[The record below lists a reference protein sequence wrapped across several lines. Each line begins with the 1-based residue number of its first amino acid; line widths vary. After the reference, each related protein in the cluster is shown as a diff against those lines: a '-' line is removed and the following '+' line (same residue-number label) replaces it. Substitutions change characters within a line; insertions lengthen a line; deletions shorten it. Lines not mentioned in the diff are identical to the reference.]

1 MTLTQIDHAPILY
14 IIVVGWH
21 LKFTIMQY
29 SFLGTK
35 IKFLPTEERLWF
47 VLEENMK
54 ISTSKNY
61 L

>member
-14 IIVVGWH
+14 IIVVGWL

-29 SFLGTK
+29 SFLGAK

-47 VLEENMK
+47 VLEENRMTWK
-54 ISTSKNY
+54 
-61 L
+61 